1 MLAPSKPRLDSRMA
15 DKERKNKMK
24 TAEECLDVI
33 ADAYNCPD
41 VAITEAIQMIL
52 DEAVAHGMTIAAEIV
67 SNTPLGYITERDHK
81 VTELHNNKCEAS
93 ILTARDNKVWRKTK

>member
-1 MLAPSKPRLDSRMA
+1 MR
-15 DKERKNKMK
+15 

-52 DEAVAHGMTIAAEIV
+52 DEAVAHGMTIAAEICKA
-67 SNTPLGYITERDHK
+67 R
-81 VTELHNNKCEAS
+81 VTESDFTVEATRCCQK
-93 ILTARDNKVWRKTK
+93 ILTSRDNKIWRNTK

>member
-1 MLAPSKPRLDSRMA
+1 
-15 DKERKNKMK
+15 MK

-52 DEAVAHGMTIAAEIV
+52 DEAIAHGMTLAAATAIWQPAHKHCGEI
-67 SNTPLGYITERDHK
+67 RD
-81 VTELHNNKCEAS
+81 A
-93 ILTARDNKVWRKTK
+93 IITARDNKVWRKE